1 MAQHQPAPN
10 SLKTIVPFLHLK
22 SNSTLSI
29 VLATFLR
36 NCTTFRKQ
44 FTQYRITGADLLLRI
59 QCHSPSPDVW
69 GKNAVS

>member
-10 SLKTIVPFLHLK
+10 IVKTIAPFLHLK

-29 VLATFLR
+29 VPANFLR
-36 NCTTFRKQ
+36 NCITFRKQ
-44 FTQYRITGADLLLRI
+44 FTQYRITGADLLLKI